1 MGQLQALESTM
12 AGVERDVH
20 QRAELVV
27 VSVSLPDH
35 PKGRLVAATRG
46 GGPEK
51 VRGPFG
57 R

>member
-1 MGQLQALESTM
+1 M

-35 PKGRLVAATRG
+35 PKGRLAATRG

-51 VRGPFG
+51 ARGPFG

>member
-20 QRAELVV
+20 QGAELVA

-35 PKGRLVAATRG
+35 GAAVAATRG